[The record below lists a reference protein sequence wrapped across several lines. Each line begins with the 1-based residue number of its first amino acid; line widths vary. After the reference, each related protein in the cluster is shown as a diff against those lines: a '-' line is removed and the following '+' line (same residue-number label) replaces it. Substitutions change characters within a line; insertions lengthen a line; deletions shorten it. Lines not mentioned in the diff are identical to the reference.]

1 MFLPTI
7 EYSVKHVAEHEI
19 TYFEYL
25 LSDAIT
31 LIADYL
37 DKSREDAIVYILE
50 KYDVEDIKSA
60 VLQMIIYM
68 YADAAS
74 ELESLGSKILAR

>member
-1 MFLPTI
+1 MFLPTVK
-7 EYSVKHVAEHEI
+7 YSLKHVAEREI

-25 LSDAIT
+25 LSEAIT

-37 DKSREDAIVYILE
+37 DKSREDAIIYILE

-60 VLQMIIYM
+60 VLQMITYM

>member
-1 MFLPTI
+1 MFLPTVK
-7 EYSVKHVAEHEI
+7 YSLKHVAEREI

-25 LSDAIT
+25 LSEAIT

-37 DKSREDAIVYILE
+37 NKSREDTVIYILD
-50 KYDVEDIKSA
+50 KYDVTSIESA
-60 VLQMIIYM
+60 VLQMITYM